1 MMHSA
6 AEAEAKQKAAEEEK
20 KKAAAEE
27 QKKKLAAALDLKTA
41 SSKQAAKGK
50 ASDEQATT
58 GFVTIHWY
66 RLFFAIIKL
75 SSFFAMKTHKS
86 SCKTKTLCIPLFF
99 AITTHP
105 AVAITRYSDLQS

>member
-1 MMHSA
+1 LFAFIVAIITLFLLPHMMPSA

-27 QKKKLAAALDLKTA
+27 QKKKLAA
-41 SSKQAAKGK
+41 KGK

-58 GFVTIHWY
+58 GFVTIHWS
-66 RLFFAIIKL
+66 RLFFL
-75 SSFFAMKTHKS
+75 
-86 SCKTKTLCIPLFF
+86 

-105 AVAITRYSDLQS
+105 AVAITHYSDLQS